1 MMMCR
6 QAVEAMTDA
15 QEGALSGWRRLT
27 YRLHLAICPACRA
40 HRSQI
45 ETTVGVLHG
54 APRPDPSEDARR
66 RALEAFQNR
75 KKSSV

>member
-1 MMMCR
+1 MMCR
-6 QAVEAMTDA
+6 QAVEAVTDA
-15 QEGALSGWRRLT
+15 SEGALSGWRRLA
-27 YRLHLAICPACRA
+27 YGLHLAMCPACRA
-40 HRSQI
+40 HREQM

-54 APRPDPSEDARR
+54 APRPDPSEEARR